1 MYILLLIT
9 STLILTHISLK
20 HISLHSSSPS
30 ICMIHLASSERA
42 VSIFQ
47 MNAFLLYCNGLP
59 FSYDFVWENLGK
71 HPLVPHG
78 IGCYH
83 STCSSQWETYRFL
96 TAFPER
102 AEGLRE
108 LSAKATLVTV
118 AVKQMRTM
126 MVTTRFHNRS
136 RDELRTLSASPRYR
150 SMTTD

>member
-9 STLILTHISLK
+9 STLKFTHISLK

-47 MNAFLLYCNGLP
+47 MNAFLLYCYDLP
-59 FSYDFVWENLGK
+59 FSRDYVGENLGK
-71 HPLVPHG
+71 HLLVPHA

-83 STCSSQWETYRFL
+83 NTCRSQWETYRFR

-102 AEGLRE
+102 AEGLWE
-108 LSAKATLVTV
+108 LSVTV
-118 AVKQMRTM
+118 AVKQTTTT
-126 MVTTRFHNRS
+126 MVTTRSHNWS
-136 RDELRTLSASPRYR
+136 QDQLCALSASLRYR

>member
-1 MYILLLIT
+1 MYIIT
-9 STLILTHISLK
+9 STLKFTHISLK

-30 ICMIHLASSERA
+30 IYMIHLASSERA

-47 MNAFLLYCNGLP
+47 RNAFLLYCNGLP
-59 FSYDFVWENLGK
+59 FSHDYVGKNLGR
-71 HPLVPHG
+71 HPLVPLE
-78 IGCYH
+78 IGCHH
-83 STCSSQWETYRFL
+83 SKCSGQWETYRFL
-96 TAFPER
+96 TAIPER

-136 RDELRTLSASPRYR
+136 RDELRTLSVSPRYR